1 MSNAM
6 RCLLLLLALV
16 INTCNC
22 GGVIELTETSWLEF
36 KNKNKNEGGVI
47 ACINSSSSSSLVAR
61 RRLDAA
67 AAADTSSSITFASVD
82 SVNNKVLCESFFT
95 SSSSPLSSIRKS
107 TFFVLIPETS
117 SSSSSSQLLR
127 VPNSIT
133 ATPIALIDFA
143 ICASRPTVR
152 VLSTDDE
159 IQTLTSSSSDNG
171 SGIGFLLI
179 SSKKDNSSDSEFS
192 RSFFH
197 VARLLHGRASFFS
210 VHDEDLIKNIIG
222 AAGNDNDN
230 HDIVCD
236 NKNCIIL
243 IETATTLRGGKLVI
257 LTPSASRSLPY
268 ATGICARAVVASLLE
283 NDSLVSS
290 ETSGIYAWIIRHHWP
305 QITEL
310 TPSTLEMARVDGRY
324 LAFLS
329 LGVIDTSAQSLA
341 QSLGSLAD
349 STTSLLPQNVRES
362 FIFAVVERHAGGEIF
377 TDQFAQMLSNELLV
391 IDTINA
397 KLWRDQ
403 TIREEEDMDTW

>member
-6 RCLLLLLALV
+6 RSLLLLLALV
-16 INTCNC
+16 INTCN
-22 GGVIELTETSWLEF
+22 GVIELTETSWLEF
-36 KNKNKNEGGVI
+36 KNKNKGGVI

-67 AAADTSSSITFASVD
+67 AAADASSSITFASVD
-82 SVNNKVLCESFFT
+82 SVNNKMLCESFFT
-95 SSSSPLSSIRKS
+95 SSSPSSSIRKS
-107 TFFVLIPETS
+107 TFFVLTPETS
-117 SSSSSSQLLR
+117 SSLSSSQLLR

-143 ICASRPTVR
+143 IRASRPIVR
-152 VLSTDDE
+152 VLSTDDD

-197 VARLLHGRASFFS
+197 VARLFHGHASFFS

-222 AAGNDNDN
+222 AAGNDNDS
-230 HDIVCD
+230 HDDILC

-243 IETATTLRGGKLVI
+243 IETATTLREKEFVI

-268 ATGICARAVVASLLE
+268 ATGVCARAVGASLLE
-283 NDSLVSS
+283 NDSLVSG

-341 QSLGSLAD
+341 QSLGLLAD

-377 TDQFAQMLSNELLV
+377 TDQFAQMLSNELIV

-397 KLWRDQ
+397 KFWRDQ
-403 TIREEEDMDTW
+403 TIREEEDMDSW